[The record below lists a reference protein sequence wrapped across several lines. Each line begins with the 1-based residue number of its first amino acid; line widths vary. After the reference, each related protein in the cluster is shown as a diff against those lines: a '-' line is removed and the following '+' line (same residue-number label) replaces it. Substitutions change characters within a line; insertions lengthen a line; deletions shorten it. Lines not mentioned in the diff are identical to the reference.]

1 MADSRGLG
9 ADREADHAHPFLL
22 AAFCLLTVVA
32 LGACA
37 WPASAHADEALLP
50 DAADD
55 AVAESDLDPTDL
67 GVAPI
72 GAEPRGTQL
81 ASCLD
86 AYLGEAFPASG
97 VPGMAVA
104 VIDSN
109 GVRYERCLGD
119 VGDADETF
127 IIGSL
132 SKSVTSVA
140 IQQLVERGLV
150 DLDAPVTDYVPEC
163 GTPADVTVRS
173 LLNQTS
179 GFGYYESLSRARS
192 GESLGTFSYANAN
205 YDLLG
210 RVVER
215 VSGMGYADYLERSV
229 FLPLGMADASVDGI
243 EAPRAPEA
251 TGHRGWF
258 GVPVA
263 DGFAH
268 ETGDDAWG
276 GPASGYVRASVR
288 DMERYLGMYLNSGA
302 GALNRESVHRMVFS
316 RVPDPDGDAFY
327 GMGWTTFNWDDGEL
341 VMSHDGDVENY
352 VARMCVIPGRDLAVV
367 LLADANDAVE
377 GNSTFWQMGDDVVS
391 LAVGG
396 QALGVD
402 AAGRDATHVSYD
414 AAYALALAACAV
426 PLALLARWRRR
437 WLLTPRDA
445 LARAATV
452 AWCAFLHLGV
462 PALVLSVPVQSGMR
476 LRDFADFYPDQALVG
491 LACAALLLAG
501 GVAKLACALAARRQ
515 YLTEKPFSPATG
527 GSSSRESMA

>member
-1 MADSRGLG
+1 MA
-9 ADREADHAHPFLL
+9 
-22 AAFCLLTVVA
+22 VA
-32 LGACA
+32 LVCACA
-37 WPASAHADEALLP
+37 WSVPALADEALLP

-55 AVAESDLDPTDL
+55 AAAESDLDPTDL
-67 GVAPI
+67 GVAPV
-72 GAEPRGTQL
+72 GCEPRGTEL
-81 ASCLD
+81 ASTLD
-86 AYLGEAFPASG
+86 DYLDVAFPVSG
-97 VPGMAVA
+97 VPGMTVA
-104 VIDSN
+104 VIDSD

-119 VGDADETF
+119 AGDADETF

-140 IQQLVERGLV
+140 VQQLVERGLV
-150 DLDAPVTDYVPEC
+150 DLDAPAIDYVPEC
-163 GTPADVTVRS
+163 GAPADVTVRS

-179 GFGYYESLSRARS
+179 GFGYYESLARARS

-210 RVVER
+210 RIVER
-215 VSGMGYADYLERSV
+215 ASGMSYADYLERYV
-229 FLPLGMADASVDGI
+229 FLPLGMTDASVDGAD
-243 EAPRAPEA
+243 EPRAPEA

-263 DGFAH
+263 DGFSH

-276 GPASGYVRASVR
+276 GSASGYVRASIH

-302 GALNRESVHRMVFS
+302 GALSSESVHRMVFS

-327 GMGWTTFNWDDGEL
+327 GMGWTTFNWGDGEL

-396 QALGVD
+396 QTVGVD
-402 AAGRDATHVSYD
+402 TAGRDATHASYD
-414 AAYALALAACAV
+414 AAYALALVACAA

-437 WLLTPRDA
+437 WLAAGNDA
-445 LARAATV
+445 VARVVMAA
-452 AWCAFLHLGV
+452 WGCILHLGV
-462 PALVLSVPVQSGMR
+462 PVLVLSVPVQSGMR

-491 LACAALLLAG
+491 AACAALLLTG
-501 GVAKLACALAARRQ
+501 GVAKLIYAVGETGAARGRQ
-515 YLTEKPFSPATG
+515 
-527 GSSSRESMA
+527 